1 MSYSSCESYYF
12 PSTVLKKK
20 LKPFFLVLKEFTET
34 TEDPNISDL
43 LPTFLEVYLLECVM
57 DFGGDITTYNYK
69 AIIEDLIDNLDDLID
84 YCYYIDSFR
93 RDDEGKLILRGFP
106 SEEIES
112 LLGYNKLQDE
122 EDNLC

>member
-20 LKPFFLVLKEFTET
+20 LKPFFLVLKEFIET

-57 DFGGDITTYNYK
+57 DFGGDITIYNYK

-106 SEEIES
+106 SEEVES

>member
-93 RDDEGKLILRGFP
+93 RDDGGKLILRGFP

-122 EDNLC
+122 EDNYC

>member
-93 RDDEGKLILRGFP
+93 RDDGGKLILRGFP